1 MNSGDYMP
9 PLHKNASFQ
18 TKSFFQ
24 QLRLLLFSPDRF
36 FAERATRPVNL
47 KTPFLIVCGL
57 FLVEIGGNYDAI
69 TTYARTLELAD
80 PSAHPIVYAGLFAT
94 ALSPFLAW
102 VSYSAVFYGV
112 SYLYRGRGTF
122 LRTLVYVG
130 YGCAPLII
138 GGLLHLALFQII
150 SLPMQDHF
158 IPARVAAHA
167 TTVALIDAGIAIPV
181 LLWCGFLWTAGM
193 RHARSLSARQ
203 ALVTVFVPVGLAIG
217 AKIVW
222 LLWKLV
228 SARVYTG
235 VL

>member
-102 VSYSAVFYGV
+102 VSYSAVFHGV
-112 SYLYRGRGTF
+112 SYLYKGRGTF
-122 LRTLVYVG
+122 LRTLASVG
-130 YGCAPLII
+130 YGCVPLII
-138 GGLLHLALFQII
+138 GGLLYLVLFQFV
-150 SLPMQDHF
+150 SLPVQDYF
-158 IPARVAAHA
+158 VPARVAAHA
-167 TTVALIDAGIAIPV
+167 TAVALVDAGVAIFV

-193 RHARSLSARQ
+193 RHARSLSTRQ
-203 ALVTVFVPVGLAIG
+203 ALVTVFVPVGLVIG
-217 AKIVW
+217 AKTVL

>member
-57 FLVEIGGNYDAI
+57 FLVEIVGNYDTI
-69 TTYARTLELAD
+69 TAYTRTLELAD
-80 PSAHPIVYAGLFAT
+80 PSAYPIVYVGLAAT

-102 VSYSAVFYGV
+102 ISYSAVFYGV

-150 SLPMQDHF
+150 SLPVQDHF

-203 ALVTVFVPVGLAIG
+203 ALVTVFVPVGLTIG

-222 LLWKLV
+222 LLWKLASV
-228 SARVYTG
+228 AGLYTG
-235 VL
+235 L

>member
-18 TKSFFQ
+18 TKSFVQ

-102 VSYSAVFYGV
+102 VSYSAVFHGV
-112 SYLYRGRGTF
+112 SYLYKGRGTF
-122 LRTLVYVG
+122 LRTLASVG
-130 YGCAPLII
+130 YGCVPLII
-138 GGLLHLALFQII
+138 GGLLYLVLFQFV
-150 SLPMQDHF
+150 SLPVQDYF
-158 IPARVAAHA
+158 VPARVAAHA
-167 TTVALIDAGIAIPV
+167 TAVALVDAGVAIFV

-193 RHARSLSARQ
+193 RHARSLSTRQ
-203 ALVTVFVPVGLAIG
+203 ALVTVFVPVGLTIG
-217 AKIVW
+217 AKTVL

>member
-1 MNSGDYMP
+1 MNIGEYMS
-9 PLHKNASFQ
+9 PLQEIASPRI
-18 TKSFFQ
+18 TSFFR
-24 QLRLLLFSPDRF
+24 QLKLLCLSPDKF
-36 FAERATRPVNL
+36 FAERSTRPVNL

-57 FLVEIGGNYDAI
+57 FLVEIGGNYDTI
-69 TTYARTLELAD
+69 TAYTRTLELAD
-80 PSAHPIVYAGLFAT
+80 PSAYPIVYVGLAAT

-102 VSYSAVFYGV
+102 ISYSAVFYGV

-138 GGLLHLALFQII
+138 GGLLHLVLFQFV
-150 SLPMQDHF
+150 SLPVQDHF

-222 LLWKLV
+222 LLWKLISV
-228 SARVYTG
+228 AKLYTG
-235 VL
+235 L